1 MAEWYTIR
9 NVENLDTPAL
19 VIYPDRVKKNIELL
33 KTFTDDP
40 GRLRPHVKTNKCPQI
55 VRLMLEADI
64 TKFKCATIAE
74 AEMLATEGAK
84 DVLLAYQP
92 VGPKALR
99 FCDLQRKFPHTAF
112 SCLID
117 NPKTLS
123 YLSALA
129 TDNGLHIAVF
139 IDLNIGMNRTG
150 VAPGPDAFSLYEL
163 ASAARGISFI
173 GLHAYDGHLRDADLG
188 LRKQKCDDA
197 FIPVE
202 TLARKITEAG
212 NHRPLLVVGGTPTF
226 PIHAKRKG
234 VEASP
239 GTFIFWDKG
248 YQQLLAEQPFHF
260 AALVVTRV
268 ISRPDTNILCLDLGH
283 KSIASENPIN
293 QRVYFL
299 NATDLV
305 PIGHSEEHMVF
316 TSEKTH
322 AFSPGDVLYGVPHH
336 ICPTVALY
344 DQATVCQ
351 NGEMNDTWPIVSRK
365 RKLTI

>member
-9 NVENLDTPAL
+9 NVDDLDTPAL

-40 GRLRPHVKTNKCPQI
+40 GRLRPHVKTNKCPQV
-55 VRLMLEADI
+55 VRLMLEAGI
-64 TKFKCATIAE
+64 TKYKCATIAE
-74 AEMLATEGAK
+74 AEMLAAEGVK

-92 VGPKALR
+92 VGPKARR
-99 FCDLQRKFPHTAF
+99 FCALQRKFPDTAF
-112 SCLID
+112 SCLVD

-123 YLSALA
+123 QLSALA
-129 TDNGLHIAVF
+129 SENGTDIRVF

-150 VAPGPDAFSLYEL
+150 IIPGPDAFALYEQ
-163 ASAARGISFI
+163 ASAAVGIQFM

-197 FIPVE
+197 FMPIE
-202 TLARKITEAG
+202 ALARTITEAG
-212 NHRPLLVVGGTPTF
+212 NHRPVLVAGGTPTF
-226 PIHAKRKG
+226 PVHAKRKG

-239 GTFIFWDKG
+239 GTFVFWDRG
-248 YQQLLAEQPFHF
+248 YQQLLPEQAFHF
-260 AALVVTRV
+260 AALVVTRI
-268 ISRPDTNILCLDLGH
+268 ISKPNNNTLCLDLGH

-293 QRVYFL
+293 QRVHFV
-299 NATDLV
+299 NATELV

-316 TSEKTH
+316 RSEKAHTF
-322 AFSPGDVLYGVPHH
+322 APGDVLYGVPYH

-344 DQATVCQ
+344 DQGAVCQ
-351 NGEMNDTWPIVSRK
+351 HGEIGESWPIVSRK